1 MKKLI
6 VLMLVCLF
14 VFALA
19 GCERTPVG
27 EFVPIENENTSARFQ
42 EIGRETINDRTDKDC
57 IEDVQYYVDTHTNI
71 VYIYFIDWDANATRG
86 GISVLYNEDGKPMTL
101 DEFRN

>member
-1 MKKLI
+1 MKI
-6 VLMLVCLF
+6 VLALMFACLF
-14 VFALA
+14 ILMLA
-19 GCERTPVG
+19 GCERAPVG
-27 EFVPIENENTSARFQ
+27 EFVPVENENPNARFQ
-42 EIGRETINDRTDKDC
+42 EIGREAVNGRTDKDC

-86 GISVLYNEDGKPMTL
+86 GISVLYNKDGKPMTL

>member
-1 MKKLI
+1 MKKVI

-14 VFALA
+14 VFTLI

-27 EFVPIENENTSARFQ
+27 EFVPIENENAIARFQ
-42 EIGRETINDRTDKDC
+42 EIGRETITDSTYTDR
-57 IEDVQYYVDTHTNI
+57 IEDVQYYVDTYTNI

-86 GISVLYNEDGKPMTL
+86 GISVLYNKDGKPMTL